1 MTEAIKLQPEKA
13 HRIIIDSRDKIQVSG
28 VLDVDSFDENEIIF
42 VTSYGAVTVT
52 GYDLHI
58 AKLNL
63 DEAMLIIEGKVQ
75 AVDYSD
81 HEELRQNGGFFSRV
95 FK

>member
-1 MTEAIKLQPEKA
+1 MTDAIKVTPEKA

-42 VTSYGAVTVT
+42 ITSYGAVTVT

-58 AKLNL
+58 SKLNL
-63 DEAMLIIEGKVQ
+63 DESTLIIEGKVQ
-75 AVDYSD
+75 AVDYAD
-81 HEELRQNGGFFSRV
+81 HEEMRQGGGFFSRV